1 MKKPNLHFFHST
13 PPNAGSGPKPVFPAS
28 LHFLLINTYFNGAF
42 GGLQAQHTEIDKGRA
57 FFSDPKETDKSQ
69 QGAFQNPGLL
79 VESCACPGNS
89 G

>member
-1 MKKPNLHFFHST
+1 VHR
-13 PPNAGSGPKPVFPAS
+13 
-28 LHFLLINTYFNGAF
+28 FLGLFTFLFDQNHFNGAF
-42 GGLQAQHTEIDKGRA
+42 GGLQSQHTEIDKGRA